1 MRVVAVAETRAEI
14 ERLRD
19 QQWSTRD
26 REITKQSDKRWE
38 NLTKRI
44 EEKMVSEGKLI
55 GPDRDYT
62 KGPGF
67 DSGMTYINTKVLD
80 RIVQDIQTRKLR
92 INLLENGVVVDTVK
106 LE

>member
-1 MRVVAVAETRAEI
+1 MTETRAEI

-19 QQWSTRD
+19 QQWSDRD
-26 REITKQSDKRWE
+26 REMTKQSDKRWE
-38 NLTKRI
+38 YLAKRI
-44 EEKMVSEGKLI
+44 EERMVSEGKPI

-62 KGPGF
+62 KGSGF
-67 DSGMTYINTKVLD
+67 DSGMTYINPDVLD
-80 RIVQDIQTRKLR
+80 RIVQDIQTGKLR

>member
-55 GPDRDYT
+55 GPGRDYT

-80 RIVQDIQTRKLR
+80 RIVQDIQTGKLR